1 VNTAL
6 AVGKQWQK
14 NILPK
19 TDVYS
24 GLDIGISYAYQKVI
38 QTLNLFDE
46 TTTSDSR
53 YGLFISP
60 FVGFTYQMNERF
72 ALSFEAAFKA
82 EAQHLR

>member
-1 VNTAL
+1 MA
-6 AVGKQWQK
+6 K

-24 GLDIGISYAYQKVI
+24 GLDIGVSYAYQKVVE
-38 QTLNLFDE
+38 TLNFFDE
-46 TTTSDSR
+46 TTASDSR
-53 YGLFISP
+53 YGLFIWP